1 MEKTTSKEL
10 NSVRVKEKSMSLERL
25 FDFQLHF
32 SKVRCLLGAKEYV
45 WRKRELEKKLY
56 NL

>member
-45 WRKRELEKKLY
+45 
-56 NL
+56 